1 MYKHQERFLTYQ
13 PTVSLH
19 GGFECGCLYQN
30 NEKSNSCLLLLF
42 NNKLFKMAKF
52 NGEVTFKVTFK
63 DLGVPVGFGMT
74 NAIIFHEC
82 ATQVG
87 LKSPWT
93 KIDKRYK
100 DDRFKVEII
109 DKKINFN

>member
-1 MYKHQERFLTYQ
+1 MQ
-13 PTVSLH
+13 
-19 GGFECGCLYQN
+19 
-30 NEKSNSCLLLLF
+30 LF
-42 NNKLFKMAKF
+42 FM
-52 NGEVTFKVTFK
+52 
-63 DLGVPVGFGMT
+63 
-74 NAIIFHEC
+74 I

-109 DKKINFN
+109 DKKISANFYHYNKKVYK

>member
-1 MYKHQERFLTYQ
+1 
-13 PTVSLH
+13 
-19 GGFECGCLYQN
+19 
-30 NEKSNSCLLLLF
+30 
-42 NNKLFKMAKF
+42 
-52 NGEVTFKVTFK
+52 
-63 DLGVPVGFGMT
+63 MT

-109 DKKINFN
+109 DKKINFNKN